1 MRLPENPRSG
11 ARPRRLDDFSDPTT
25 RLLAIA
31 AVAAAALLVLNVPF
45 GSNDA
50 RAEGEPDRQT
60 RLALEELRSPD
71 ADTRRNAVRQLRMC
85 ASKPGQ
91 HVHAVPGL
99 IKALSDDDPM
109 VRAMSVEMLR
119 GIFNRPDMPD
129 APAAWQDLWRRMKD
143 RFADEQDLD
152 QKDVMKRERARLAN
166 GKGYHFMMLGSFKVA
181 ERYFLDAVANDP
193 RNPQYWN
200 NLGKCLSNQG
210 RFPDAVDRFRR
221 ALEEDPCY
229 VAAHFNLAEAF
240 LDITHV
246 TGNDRNYEALGHAD
260 VALKLDVEKDDWAA
274 RWLKARILL
283 AMVLAEV
290 RVPKEGLAA
299 ERHEMYKR
307 AAKAIDEAIHIAPNV
322 AEVRK
327 TAALVYYG
335 RELYFRALKHVRKVY
350 DLGYTMDEGFL
361 KKLEKALRKEAYEIG
376 ATPPEM
382 PKPKGDARKPE
393 ERSPALR
400 VPYRDG
406 TL

>member
-1 MRLPENPRSG
+1 MSLPEG
-11 ARPRRLDDFSDPTT
+11 AN
-25 RLLAIA
+25 LLALA
-31 AVAAAALLVLNVPF
+31 AVAAAALPLV
-45 GSNDA
+45 SYEA
-50 RAEGEPDRQT
+50 RAAGGLDRQT
-60 RLALEELRSPD
+60 KLALADLRSPD
-71 ADTRRNAVRQLRMC
+71 AETREKAVRRLRLL

-91 HVHAVPGL
+91 HLHAVPAL
-99 IKALSDDDPM
+99 VKALSDDDPM
-109 VRAMSVEMLR
+109 VRVTAAEMLR
-119 GIFNRPDMPD
+119 GLFNRPDMPD
-129 APAAWQDLWRRMKD
+129 SPTEWEDLWRRMKD
-143 RFADEQDLD
+143 RFANEQDLD
-152 QKDVMKRERARLAN
+152 AREVVKRERARLEN
-166 GKGYHFMMLGSFKVA
+166 DKGYHFMMLGSFKVA
-181 ERYFLDAVANDP
+181 ERYFLDAVANYP
-193 RNPQYWN
+193 QNPQYWN

-221 ALEEDPCY
+221 ALEEDPGY
-229 VAAHFNLAEAF
+229 VPSHYNLAEAF

-246 TGNDRNYEALGHAD
+246 TGNDRTYEALGHAE
-260 VALKLDVEKDDWAA
+260 VALRLDKEKTDWAA

-283 AMVLAEV
+283 GMALAEV
-290 RVPKEGLAA
+290 RAPREGLAA

-307 AAKAIDEAIHIAPNV
+307 ASSAIDEAIHIAPNV
-322 AEVRK
+322 PEVRK

-382 PKPKGDARKPE
+382 PKPKADAKGAR
-393 ERSPALR
+393 ERSPALL